1 MVYEHIRNFF
11 TNYVLYYATWLLVI
25 YINITGLSDFWIDNE
40 HSIYNL
46 FQPVFISMF
55 AYIFL
60 YTEKQPLPVLAYF
73 SMLKLFD
80 LIIYVIFH
88 VAIFNK
94 NMQLPYGATKQVGE
108 VDIFKC
114 LACFVLVLF
123 VAIFFL
129 PERLFTLW
137 GAQIRTIQDKL
148 TFLLQVVTGMLSTV
162 IHMELVKY
170 FSLTNAY
177 LSGAVGITCFVAAT
191 KVSDWLVNKLFTPRE
206 LGVFIYNQIKE
217 DLPNLKELEL
227 STNIKVVDSPN
238 DVCAICLDDFYDR
251 SNITCQLKCKHLYH
265 VECLKKQRRVSVN
278 PIRDKC
284 PMCRISY
291 GTVVQQ
297 VYVEEPKNDLV
308 VVGQKAEHDYNAV
321 WQWMNSGKQNAQ
333 EKQEQGQGGEEGGG
347 DEMSEADLQL
357 YHKVIATHKP
367 FSFGTFGFIPL
378 PPLPSL

>member
-1 MVYEHIRNFF
+1 MVYKHIRNFF

-25 YINITGLSDFWIDNE
+25 YINITGLNDFWATTRTAMYAGVTFEMPNE

-46 FQPVFISMF
+46 FTPVIISMF
-55 AYIFL
+55 AYTDL
-60 YTEKQPLPVLAYF
+60 YKKKNPLPVLAYF
-73 SMLKLFD
+73 SFLKLVEF
-80 LIIYVIFH
+80 IID
-88 VAIFNK
+88 AIF
-94 NMQLPYGATKQVGE
+94 M
-108 VDIFKC
+108 VDISFFNG
-114 LACFVLVLF
+114 LVCFVLVVSVALF
-123 VAIFFL
+123 VL

-137 GAQIRTIQDKL
+137 GAPIRTIQDKI
-148 TFLLQVVTGMLSTV
+148 TFMLQFTAGILSAV

-170 FSLTNAY
+170 FDLTNTY
-177 LSGAVGITCFVAAT
+177 LTGFIGIACFVAT
-191 KVSDWLVNKLFTPRE
+191 TTLSNWLVNKLFTRE

-227 STNIKVVDSPN
+227 SSNIKNVDSPN

-265 VECLKKQRRVSVN
+265 VDCLKKQRRTSVN

-284 PMCRISY
+284 PMCHFSY
-291 GTVVQQ
+291 DTVVQQ

-308 VVGQKAEHDYNAV
+308 VVGQ
-321 WQWMNSGKQNAQ
+321 NAQ
-333 EKQEQGQGGEEGGG
+333 EKQEQGQGGEGGG
-347 DEMSEADLQL
+347 WDEMTEADMQL

-367 FSFGTFGFIPL
+367 FSFGTFGSIPL